1 MCFQREEIM
10 IYYSER
16 PSQAE
21 PAFLQIAGASKCR
34 ASQWTLEWDTR
45 FAHPNA
51 TPEWDTRMGHP
62 NGTPEWD
69 TRMGHPNG
77 TPEWDTRM
85 GHPNG
90 TPDRGT
96 GMDVGIHARAAHEL
110 SMQSLLT
117 LRFSP
122 PWLRAKRRSGIL
134 PAPPRS
140 TFRQLPLM
148 VHFSNFHPYIPIEI
162 GNSGSSK
169 SATWPFLPAIWKT
182 MRRPLCADHN
192 GGRRRQWRV
201 SNDLACLG
209 QEFGHRLGFS
219 HPY

>member
-21 PAFLQIAGASKCR
+21 PAFLQIAGASKCQCL
-34 ASQWTLEWDTR
+34 AMDTR
-45 FAHPNA
+45 MGHPNG

-90 TPDRGT
+90 TPEWDTRMGHRIGAPEWTWEYTREQAHESLTPHAEPPNPSICRLLLGSGRGAAVAST
-96 GMDVGIHARAAHEL
+96 RPRPGQPSANAAHGIFLEF
-110 SMQSLLT
+110 SSL
-117 LRFSP
+117 
-122 PWLRAKRRSGIL
+122 
-134 PAPPRS
+134 
-140 TFRQLPLM
+140 
-148 VHFSNFHPYIPIEI
+148 Y
-162 GNSGSSK
+162 
-169 SATWPFLPAIWKT
+169 
-182 MRRPLCADHN
+182 
-192 GGRRRQWRV
+192 
-201 SNDLACLG
+201 
-209 QEFGHRLGFS
+209 S
-219 HPY
+219 H